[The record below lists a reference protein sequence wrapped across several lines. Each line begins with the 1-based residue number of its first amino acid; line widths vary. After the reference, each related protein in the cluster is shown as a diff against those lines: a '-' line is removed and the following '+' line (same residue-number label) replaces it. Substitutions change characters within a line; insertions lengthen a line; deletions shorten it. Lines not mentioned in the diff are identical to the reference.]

1 MGEGEVITMM
11 TNTQIWRLLRALGR
25 GRRRLAVEAQ
35 RRRLMKWILAQED
48 RRRLDE
54 GGQA

>member
-1 MGEGEVITMM
+1 MMVM

-25 GRRRLAVEAQ
+25 RRRLVGLEAQ
-35 RRRLMKWILAQED
+35 RRRLMRGIVAREEG
-48 RRRLDE
+48 RRLDA

>member
-1 MGEGEVITMM
+1 MIS
-11 TNTQIWRLLRALGR
+11 NLQIWRLLRALGR

-35 RRRLMKWILAQED
+35 RRRLMRWILAQED
-48 RRRLDE
+48 RRRLDA

>member
-1 MGEGEVITMM
+1 MTMM
-11 TNTQIWRLLRALGR
+11 TNTQIWRLLRELGR

-35 RRRLMKWILAQED
+35 RRRLMGWILAQED
-48 RRRLDE
+48 RRRLDA